1 MTADT
6 RTRVGEELERRVLPW
21 WQEHG
26 VDHEYGGVLTG
37 FDNAGRRLTTDKYTW
52 SQGRWAWLCARIA
65 TDARGGLLRQ
75 DPQEWSGYARSTGEF
90 IARHSVLPGDVTAHL
105 VTRSGEPVPVGE
117 HGEASVSVLTDLF
130 AALGL
135 AGASGLPDLDA
146 GTAGEWQ
153 DTARRLLV
161 HATRRL
167 QAHTAPSEPYPVPPG
182 YTDLAGI
189 MLRLHVAA
197 ELYRVDGR
205 DETGAIALDAATDLV
220 AGRPPDVAGRRLVG
234 VPARPGRGR
243 RHPPRAP
250 PDAGPPAGDGVDA
263 VGRGAARAWH
273 REPPPRL
280 AARPGPPRP
289 RSRVG
294 RGAGR
299 RAALRRPGGRPT
311 FGPHDDGRYETLV
324 LETWDTKLWWVQVEA
339 LLAAARLD
347 QAYPGSGFDVWTA
360 RLTDYTL
367 ATFPDPD
374 GAEWLQVRDRAGR
387 PLDRVVA
394 LPVKDPFHI
403 ARALLLAL
411 ETENGTR

>member
-6 RTRVGEELERRVLPW
+6 RTRVGEELEQRVLPW

-65 TDARGGLLRQ
+65 TDARAGLLRQ
-75 DPQEWSGYARSTGEF
+75 DPQEWAGYARSTAEF
-90 IARHSVLPGDVTAHL
+90 VARHSVLPGDVTAHL
-105 VTRSGEPVPVGE
+105 VTRSGEPMRVGE
-117 HGEASVSVLTDLF
+117 NGEVSVSVLTDLF

-146 GTAGEWQ
+146 GTAREWQ
-153 DTARRLLV
+153 ETARRLLV
-161 HATRRL
+161 HGTRRL
-167 QAHTAPSEPYPVPPG
+167 LAHTAPSEPYPVPPG

-205 DETGAIALDAATDLV
+205 DDTARIALAAAADLV
-220 AGRPPDVAGRRLVG
+220 AGDRPMWRADDWWEFRPDRVEDADTLLGRHRTPGHLLETVWMLSDAAQHVPGIESLVPDWLPDLAHHALALGWDEEPGG
-234 VPARPGRGR
+234 VLRY
-243 RHPPRAP
+243 
-250 PDAGPPAGDGVDA
+250 VD
-263 VGRGAARAWH
+263 RD
-273 REPPPRL
+273 
-280 AARPGPPRP
+280 
-289 RSRVG
+289 
-294 RGAGR
+294 
-299 RAALRRPGGRPT
+299 GGRPT
-311 FGPHDDGRYETLV
+311 GPHHDDRYETLV

-339 LLAAARLD
+339 LLASVRLD
-347 QAYPGSGFDVWTA
+347 RAYPDSGFDVWTA

-411 ETENGTR
+411 ETENGAR